1 MHQVVTTTLSEGGRH
16 QGDLGW
22 YTFAAYGLVKKDV
35 TRNSETPVR
44 VARGLQRLHRQLAL
58 RTWNPELR
66 FKEDSCRFDL
76 TQSLVKRFCR
86 LPQGMTCETT
96 QGLWMVRVHH

>member
-86 LPQGMTCETT
+86 LPQAMTCETT